1 MDKERL
7 EAYHRANV
15 LIITVLL
22 IIWALVSYGGALIA
36 KPLYKAGVT
45 IFGFPAHYWISAQ
58 FSVITFVVEIFV
70 YAWLMNKLD
79 QKFGVE
85 E

>member
-1 MDKERL
+1 MDKNKL

-15 LIITVLL
+15 LIITALL

-36 KPLYKAGVT
+36 KALFKAGAT
-45 IFGFPAHYWISAQ
+45 IFGFPTHYWISAQ
-58 FSVITFVVEIFV
+58 LSVITFVIEIFV
-70 YAWLMNKLD
+70 YAWLMNRLD
-79 QKFGVE
+79 QKYGVE